1 MAALYGVPTNPLGS
15 DVVVSASAAF
25 TVRVT
30 GPLVVVTGLPESVT
44 FTVTVTGP
52 AVVGVPLMTQPALV
66 SVRPAGNVPLVSVQ
80 E

>member
-1 MAALYGVPTNPLGS
+1 
-15 DVVVSASAAF
+15 VVSASAAF

-66 SVRPAGNVPLVSVQ
+66 SVRPAGSVPLVRVQ